1 MKVINGVIMKL
12 IYILEQIDDGV
23 FEKEDLKMTPRFLPR
38 RIARRNL
45 PLTEMWKPVEGELFF
60 PGERRGELAV
70 LLISGTC

>member
-23 FEKEDLKMTPRFLPR
+23 FEKEELRMTPRFLPR

-45 PLTEMWKPVEGELFF
+45 PLTEM
-60 PGERRGELAV
+60 
-70 LLISGTC
+70 